1 MAGILGV
8 QFLDKIEKCVD
19 FRAISRE
26 NNIIKVWYCIS
37 MGYWSAH
44 WFGIR
49 WGVFELQHESLKAFS
64 PLFSVA
70 GKSIYARSV
79 AYHLYCIENNPRL
92 RAMLRTAPF
101 VNLTDPGHF
110 FAYDRLWKHSNFYS
124 ITDKLL
130 CDYIGD
136 NIKGSQQRNVQ
147 SRKEKKIIQLLE
159 EE

>member
-1 MAGILGV
+1 
-8 QFLDKIEKCVD
+8 
-19 FRAISRE
+19 
-26 NNIIKVWYCIS
+26 

-101 VNLTDPGHF
+101 
-110 FAYDRLWKHSNFYS
+110 SYS